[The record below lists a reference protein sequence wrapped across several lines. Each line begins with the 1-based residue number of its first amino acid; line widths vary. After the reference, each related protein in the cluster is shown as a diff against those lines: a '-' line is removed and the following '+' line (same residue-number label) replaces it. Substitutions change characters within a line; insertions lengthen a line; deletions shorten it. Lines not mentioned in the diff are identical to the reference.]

1 MDRKARWVRDDDPQ
15 LDEAVFRTLAAGT
28 GLPPIHQR
36 SNFAFKS
43 VRDGADR
50 FLGISKAGERPY
62 ARVYTRM
69 GNPTTEYL
77 EKVLFQLE
85 AHHVIEKALAAD
97 EREPTIGTL
106 IFGSGMG
113 AISTLFLSLLR
124 SGDAVLAGNVY

>member
-1 MDRKARWVRDDDPQ
+1 MDRKSRWVRDEEPQ
-15 LDEAVFRTLAAGT
+15 LDEGTFRAIAAGT

-36 SNFAFKS
+36 SNFAFTS

-50 FLGISKAGERPY
+50 FLGMSKGGERPY

-85 AHHVIEKALAAD
+85 AQHVIEKALAAD
-97 EREPTIGTL
+97 ERG
-106 IFGSGMG
+106 
-113 AISTLFLSLLR
+113 
-124 SGDAVLAGNVY
+124 